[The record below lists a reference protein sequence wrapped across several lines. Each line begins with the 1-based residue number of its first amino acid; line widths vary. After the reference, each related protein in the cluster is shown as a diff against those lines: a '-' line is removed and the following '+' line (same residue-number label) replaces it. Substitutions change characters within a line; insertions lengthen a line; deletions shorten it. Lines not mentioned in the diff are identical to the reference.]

1 MQRND
6 NQCGKNFVMCND
18 FRMIMNGYRCTV
30 VNEGIN
36 DDTEV
41 VEVVV
46 VEFYILVNIF
56 LGVKMFIVMEVYVV
70 VEMFI

>member
-1 MQRND
+1 MQRNN

-41 VEVVV
+41 VEVIV
-46 VEFYILVNIF
+46 VEFILYIGKHIF
-56 LGVKMFIVMEVYVV
+56 RGQNVHNDM
-70 VEMFI
+70 